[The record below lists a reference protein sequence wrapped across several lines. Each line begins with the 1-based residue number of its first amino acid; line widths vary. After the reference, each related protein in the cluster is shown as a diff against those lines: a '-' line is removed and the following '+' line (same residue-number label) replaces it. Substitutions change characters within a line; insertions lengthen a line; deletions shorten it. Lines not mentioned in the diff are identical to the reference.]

1 MEENL
6 ADFEIKK
13 DQILC
18 IVNDNAPNMLR
29 TIQKMNRGEDEKVTT
44 EGEISGADSETEI
57 AEIEQRR
64 HCS

>member
-1 MEENL
+1 
-6 ADFEIKK
+6 
-13 DQILC
+13 
-18 IVNDNAPNMLR
+18 
-29 TIQKMNRGEDEKVTT
+29 MNKGEDEKVTT